1 MEWTTAAITEVF
13 VTSLVLSSFAIAAL
27 IVPLY
32 ITGVFYRSLR
42 TMLRRRRREARGFGR
57 GPVVMGRP
65 VRKLGEMRQRTSRRP
80 VAAWPISGAL

>member
-1 MEWTTAAITEVF
+1 MEWTSAAITEVF

-32 ITGVFYRSLR
+32 IAGVLFRGLR

-57 GPVVMGRP
+57 GPIVMGRP
-65 VRKLGEMRQRTSRRP
+65 VRKLSEMRLGARRRP
-80 VAAWPISGAL
+80 IAAWPISGAL